1 MTGSLIFSMVERR
14 PDIAFATSIANC
26 FTKNPSHTYIEIV
39 KTILKYLKGMKKQGI
54 VYGQGTLAIER
65 YFNSDWVRDKD
76 SRKSIFGYIF
86 ILNGGPV
93 S

>member
-54 VYGQGTLAIER
+54 VYG
-65 YFNSDWVRDKD
+65 
-76 SRKSIFGYIF
+76 
-86 ILNGGPV
+86 
-93 S
+93 